1 MSASAPTGDS
11 LASRSVADCSVAPV
25 GDSLAPA
32 GGSLAGHSVVD
43 RSVIPTGDFLADRS
57 VIELARLLEHPA
69 IWRGRSA
76 ARAEVLPTGC
86 AALDACLPGGG
97 WPRTG
102 LIEILVSRFGVGELY
117 LLFPALAALTR
128 RPAARWC
135 VWVAPPLEPYA
146 PALSAHGA
154 VLERMLVVRPS
165 GERGNPQWGR
175 PSGDRAASEGIPS
188 GGQRLSGDRAVSEG
202 TPSGGQRRN
211 PQRGRASEPLWA
223 FEQTLSSGAS
233 DIALAWA
240 TRSPRARAIRRLQL
254 AAERGKTLGVLFR
267 PQRAASESSAAV
279 LRICV
284 EPRPGGVRIALLKSR
299 GGVRGSIE
307 IQWATGWSVAGS

>member
-1 MSASAPTGDS
+1 MSASAN
-11 LASRSVADCSVAPV
+11 L
-25 GDSLAPA
+25 
-32 GGSLAGHSVVD
+32 
-43 RSVIPTGDFLADRS
+43 
-57 VIELARLLEHPA
+57 ELARLLEHPA

-86 AALDACLPGGG
+86 AAFDACLPGRG

-128 RPAARWC
+128 RPGARWC

-154 VLERMLVVRPS
+154 ALERMLVVRPS
-165 GERGNPQWGR
+165 AQRG
-175 PSGDRAASEGIPS
+175 S
-188 GGQRLSGDRAVSEG
+188 
-202 TPSGGQRRN
+202 
-211 PQRGRASEPLWA
+211 PQRGRAPESLWA
-223 FEQTLSSGAS
+223 FEQTLGSGAS

-267 PQRAASESSAAV
+267 PLRAARESSAAV
-279 LRICV
+279 LRIAV
-284 EPRPGGVRIALLKSR
+284 EPKAEGARITLLKTR
-299 GGVRGSIE
+299 GGARGSIE
-307 IQWATGWSVAGS
+307 VQWTSGWSMAGS

>member
-1 MSASAPTGDS
+1 MSASGN
-11 LASRSVADCSVAPV
+11 L
-25 GDSLAPA
+25 
-32 GGSLAGHSVVD
+32 
-43 RSVIPTGDFLADRS
+43 
-57 VIELARLLEHPA
+57 ELARLLEHPA

-86 AALDACLPGGG
+86 AAFDACLPGRG

-128 RPAARWC
+128 RPGARWC

-154 VLERMLVVRPS
+154 ALERMLVVRPS
-165 GERGNPQWGR
+165 GQRG
-175 PSGDRAASEGIPS
+175 
-188 GGQRLSGDRAVSEG
+188 
-202 TPSGGQRRN
+202 N
-211 PQRGRASEPLWA
+211 PQRGRPSAQRGRGRAPESLWA
-223 FEQTLSSGAS
+223 FEETLGSGAS

-240 TRSPRARAIRRLQL
+240 TRSPKARAIRRLQL

-267 PQRAASESSAAV
+267 PLRAARESSAAV
-279 LRICV
+279 LRIAV
-284 EPRPGGVRIALLKSR
+284 EPKSDGARITLLKSR
-299 GGVRGSIE
+299 GGARGSIE
-307 IQWATGWSVAGS
+307 VQWATGWSMAGS

>member
-11 LASRSVADCSVAPV
+11 LASRSVADLPT

-32 GGSLAGHSVVD
+32 GGSFAGRSVAD
-43 RSVIPTGDFLADRS
+43 RSVAPTGDSLAPAGGSFAGRSVADRSVAPTGDSLADRS

-86 AALDACLPGGG
+86 AAFDACLPGGG

-154 VLERMLVVRPS
+154 ALERMLVVRPS
-165 GERGNPQWGR
+165 GE
-175 PSGDRAASEGIPS
+175 
-188 GGQRLSGDRAVSEG
+188 
-202 TPSGGQRRN
+202 RRN

-223 FEQTLSSGAS
+223 FEQTLGSGAS

-240 TRSPRARAIRRLQL
+240 ARSPRARAIRRLQL

-279 LRICV
+279 LRIGV
-284 EPRPGGVRIALLKSR
+284 EPKPDGARITLLKSR
-299 GGVRGSIE
+299 GGVHGSIE
-307 IQWATGWSVAGS
+307 IEWATGWSMAGS

>member
-1 MSASAPTGDS
+1 MSASELPAGDS
-11 LASRSVADCSVAPV
+11 L
-25 GDSLAPA
+25 
-32 GGSLAGHSVVD
+32 
-43 RSVIPTGDFLADRS
+43 
-57 VIELARLLEHPA
+57 ELARLLEHPA

-76 ARAEVLPTGC
+76 ARPEVLPSGC
-86 AALDACLPGGG
+86 AAFDACLPGGG

-165 GERGNPQWGR
+165 
-175 PSGDRAASEGIPS
+175 
-188 GGQRLSGDRAVSEG
+188 V
-202 TPSGGQRRN
+202 QRRN
-211 PQRGRASEPLWA
+211 PQRGRPPESLWA
-223 FEQTLSSGAS
+223 FEQTLGSGAS

-254 AAERGKTLGVLFR
+254 AAERGKSLGVLFR
-267 PQRAASESSAAV
+267 PLRAARESSAAV
-279 LRICV
+279 LRVVV
-284 EPRPGGVRIALLKSR
+284 EPIANGKVADGARITLLKSR
-299 GGVRGSIE
+299 GGARGSIDLR
-307 IQWATGWSVAGS
+307 WADGWSTEGS